1 MTLQGMMQHWQ
12 SSPHQQGSF
21 VAGTLRLRMLD
32 GAEEE
37 DDEAETELDEVEI
50 AVVVVLAAEMVG

>member
-1 MTLQGMMQHWQ
+1 M
-12 SSPHQQGSF
+12 
-21 VAGTLRLRMLD
+21 AGTLRLRMLD